1 MCLSDST
8 TSKFRR
14 LRLSSQ
20 CYASL
25 SQMRDLI
32 NRCLSSGFFLSM
44 SSTLNALKCRIHKKM
59 FCPIKWPQNMNTAV
73 HDLSLPEWLSKPA
86 GKTPMCLVC
95 VKIGWIPYYV
105 LSPGFLLQTRHSI
118 FTISKNNC
126 RIATTHVLRDSVS
139 KYDGLWSCS
148 ISRYLS

>member
-95 VKIGWIPYYV
+95 VLNAQPANLCSLFWLLDPQMSLDLQYLKMVRYRASCGTF
-105 LSPGFLLQTRHSI
+105 LSYSDCEPTP
-118 FTISKNNC
+118 
-126 RIATTHVLRDSVS
+126 
-139 KYDGLWSCS
+139 CS
-148 ISRYLS
+148 PS